1 MNPLTIMLFI
11 ILHIILLPIS
21 SIFFII
27 LPKSKLGR
35 FMTLPCVK
43 FISQFAS
50 YLIFVG
56 MIISSFFKFPIHE
69 SNHNFMELFPRFN
82 ESFLKYVNR
91 KDLAVHID
99 FENFFFRENR
109 PTGLEITISVWILGQ
124 TWHEIKQLM
133 TYGINDYFY
142 SSTNTFN
149 LCMNVLYLSSFGLKY
164 HTMLVVSDYLK
175 LIGKDEFWSKVD
187 HLNNTNKEAQKE
199 VYDVFYWLNSD
210 RFYWQNLDPINLSE
224 GLFAIANI
232 FTFTRL
238 CFYLSANQQL
248 GPLQIT
254 LGKMINDILKFIV
267 IFAII
272 FASFVFG
279 LNNLYWYYSAEVRGA
294 VEITKHYNPE
304 DPEHPYM
311 TKAEEAF
318 GS

>member
-1 MNPLTIMLFI
+1 
-11 ILHIILLPIS
+11 
-21 SIFFII
+21 
-27 LPKSKLGR
+27 
-35 FMTLPCVK
+35 
-43 FISQFAS
+43 
-50 YLIFVG
+50 
-56 MIISSFFKFPIHE
+56 MIVFSFFKFPIHDGANSFQE
-69 SNHNFMELFPRFN
+69 MFPKFN
-82 ESFLKYVNR
+82 ESFQKYISR
-91 KDLAVHID
+91 KDLTVHID
-99 FENFFFRENR
+99 FEDFFFRENK
-109 PTGLEITISVWILGQ
+109 PTGLEITISVWIIGQ

-133 TYGINDYFY
+133 TYGIYDYFY

-149 LCMNVLYLSSFGLKY
+149 LFMNVLYLSSFGLKY
-164 HTMLVVSDYLK
+164 QTMSMVSDNLK
-175 LIGKDEFWSKVD
+175 LIEKDEFWIKVNQ
-187 HLNNTNKEAQKE
+187 LNSSDTISQKE
-199 VYDVFYWLNSD
+199 VYNVFYWLNSD

-254 LGKMINDILKFIV
+254 LGKMINDILKFVV

-279 LNNLYWYYSAEVRGA
+279 LNNLYWYYNAEVRGA
-294 VEITKHYNPE
+294 VEVTKHYNSE
-304 DPEHPYM
+304 DPENPYL